1 MLDTVSYEGI
11 NPDRADHRSML
22 PFEPSVANPDRYKSS
37 QERRF
42 HKHGS
47 QYKVV
52 SLIGFGKTVLDVGC
66 ATGYVDAILRSHDC
80 FVVGIESDF
89 DAATLASKR
98 CDQVLNLDV
107 EAVDSLPLPP
117 EHFDVIV
124 CADVLEHFR
133 RPDRVLLMLKRYLKR
148 EGCLITV
155 IPNIGYL
162 PARLKIL
169 AGRFDYEDI
178 GHFDRTHLRFFTL
191 RTAKE
196 LVTSCGFRLVE
207 VDYVGPASILPVFP
221 TWTAMRILTV
231 ARPQQ

>member
-1 MLDTVSYEGI
+1 
-11 NPDRADHRSML
+11 ML
-22 PFEPSVANPDRYKSS
+22 PFEPSVANLDRYRSS
-37 QERRF
+37 QDRRF
-42 HKHGS
+42 HRHGS

-52 SLIGFGKTVLDVGC
+52 SLIGFGKRVLDVGC

-80 FVVGIESDF
+80 HVTGIESDS

-98 CDQVLNLDV
+98 CDEVLNLDV
-107 EAVDSLPLPP
+107 ESVDSLPLPT

-133 RPDRVLLMLKRYLKR
+133 RPDRVLLMLKRYLKKN
-148 EGCLITV
+148 GYLISV

-196 LVTSCGFRLVE
+196 LITGCGFQIVN
-207 VDYVGPASILPVFP
+207 VDYVGPASILPLLP

-231 ARPQQ
+231 ARPQQYSTRT